1 MHLEEDITA
10 TNEFTIEV
18 YLWDGRPVGV
28 VFYSLSEVGVLQDV
42 VGAVVLHAVQPQDLH
57 DGVAEAAEGLRR
69 TALHKHHHR
78 VLPHQSFHRF
88 PRPRAAAIGPTT
100 ASSAAGGR
108 LAQVSPPGSAP
119 RRPDTQ
125 AQGRTQRPI
134 ERGRKGEKMG
144 ENGGK
149 WEKMRKNGI
158 LWGDIGVIL

>member
-125 AQGRTQRPI
+125 AQGRTQRPTHPAPATHPGPLPAPTPH
-134 ERGRKGEKMG
+134 RRSRPAQGLKS
-144 ENGGK
+144 ENG
-149 WEKMRKNGI
+149 RH
-158 LWGDIGVIL
+158 